1 MAEVW
6 KSQPKDV
13 LKAWI
18 GAIDDESEELTEWEV
33 NFINSIDEQLVRSGS
48 LSQKQQEIL
57 EKIYVKYTK

>member
-13 LKAWI
+13 LRAWI
-18 GAIDDESEELTEWEV
+18 DAIDDESEELTEWEV
-33 NFINSIDEQLVRSGS
+33 NFINSIDAQLLHSGS

-57 EKIYVKYTK
+57 EKIYVRYTK